1 MAIDD
6 QVDLA
11 QAKAAANAARLAGL
25 ASATSY
31 SAARNVENPLPQPPV
46 SGSKSPTYAGDMQY
60 APASGGGSNTSTG
73 GGAPAADATVTGF
86 TPNADGTYTWTYSD
100 GKKVTT
106 PNDVN
111 PSTGV
116 SLGSGKGVTT
126 LQSDAANAARIDAL
140 QLLKDTFSTY
150 GLESLIPT
158 IQGFMTGNVGPN
170 EATLLLKQ
178 TPEYQARFAGN
189 TARVAAGLNAL
200 TEAEYLGLENQ
211 YSNLM
216 NAYGVK
222 SLANKT
228 QFASLIGNDVSQ
240 SELNQRLD
248 LAVNQVQNADPTVLS
263 TLKQF
268 YPNIGTS
275 DLVSYF
281 LAPAETL
288 PALQRQVQTAD
299 IGAAAI
305 NQGLTTSQTSAAA
318 LAAYGV
324 TQDQAKAGYA
334 KVAAALP
341 ATSKLANIYG
351 ETGIKYD
358 QTAAESEFLKDNA
371 SVARQRQ
378 QLAQLENA
386 NFSGRSG
393 LSPNVDALK
402 QSLQGKF

>member
-1 MAIDD
+1 MAADRF
-6 QVDLA
+6 VDRGYDASVVNNKNTTTDSTGYSPVTYTGTITLPSGERVPVASGATAGPVAVGAQPLA
-11 QAKAAANAARLAGL
+11 PN
-25 ASATSY
+25 
-31 SAARNVENPLPQPPV
+31 
-46 SGSKSPTYAGDMQY
+46 PTYVANVQQPAGGMTDAQQSAY
-60 APASGGGSNTSTG
+60 DILQASVSSWFGSDPTIYNQAIAFIKNAVLNNMG
-73 GGAPAADATVTGF
+73 PETVTAEMRQQDF
-86 TPNADGTYTWTYSD
+86 YKT
-100 GKKVTT
+100 
-106 PNDVN
+106 
-111 PSTGV
+111 
-116 SLGSGKGVTT
+116 
-126 LQSDAANAARIDAL
+126 
-140 QLLKDTFSTY
+140 
-150 GLESLIPT
+150 
-158 IQGFMTGNVGPN
+158 
-170 EATLLLKQ
+170 
-178 TPEYQARFAGN
+178 RFAGN
-189 TARVAAGLNAL
+189 ATRVTNGLNAL
-200 TEAEYLGLENQ
+200 PEGTYVALENDFSKTMTQ
-211 YSNLM
+211 
-216 NAYGVK
+216 YGVK
-222 SLANKT
+222 NLATKS
-228 QFASLIGNDVSQ
+228 QFANLIGNDVSNT
-240 SELNQRLD
+240 ELGYRLD

-268 YPNIGTS
+268 YPSIGTS

-305 NQGLTTSQTSAAA
+305 NQGLTASQTSAAA
-318 LAAYGV
+318 LAAYGI
-324 TQDQAKAGYA
+324 TQDQARTGYA

-358 QTAAESEFLKDNA
+358 QTAAESEFFKDNA